1 VPAVITLERSGIVSI
16 QIIMKHSTLTLSLAV
31 ASLTIIA
38 ITSQAQ
44 DTGTYTHSS
53 ANGQGGMDTLTVTKP
68 LPAPPGPLVAMYN
81 RPLDSANP
89 FIAVNDPAKV
99 GQAAPKGP
107 AWNHNGR
114 VYAEYVRSE
123 SLDSYDYTYAYAQP
137 DCTEYRANL
146 NSGKWH
152 AFVNG
157 E

>member
-1 VPAVITLERSGIVSI
+1 MTKNILV
-16 QIIMKHSTLTLSLAV
+16 LA

-38 ITSQAQ
+38 STSQAQ

-53 ANGQGGMDTLTVTKP
+53 ANGQGGFDTLTVTKP

-81 RPLDSANP
+81 RQLDSANP
-89 FIAVNDPAKV
+89 FIAVNDPVKV

-114 VYAEYVRSE
+114 AYAEYVRSE
-123 SLDSYDYTYAYAQP
+123 SSDSYDYAYAYAQP
-137 DCTEYRANL
+137 NCTEYRANL
-146 NSGKWH
+146 KSGKWH
-152 AFVNG
+152 GFVNG